1 MIASNPRSGSVTA
14 SSRCAARRR
23 RAQGTVRE
31 WPTSKNA
38 AMLDALAFTKAA
50 RAEGVPA
57 ALEISQSGQGAHVW
71 VFFTE
76 AVPAVAA
83 RGVGTALVRE
93 AILMRGS
100 MNLSSYDRLFPNQDV
115 LPDGGYGNLIAAPLN
130 GQRRK
135 DGLTLFL
142 DLGTLEP
149 HEDQWAYLSILDRLS
164 VGAAIRIARQ
174 ASRQVVGSQVSTL
187 SRSAATKVHP
197 PMPAVIRADLGAGL
211 TLDTTD
217 LRTPA
222 PRSTSPRAPSCATNR
237 RTPSEPCSPMTTASW
252 SHHQARER
260 PSWRAR

>member
-1 MIASNPRSGSVTA
+1 
-14 SSRCAARRR
+14 
-23 RAQGTVRE
+23 VRE

-50 RAEGVPA
+50 RAGGVPA

-93 AILMRGS
+93 AILLRGS

-135 DGLTLFL
+135 DGLTLF
-142 DLGTLEP
+142 
-149 HEDQWAYLSILDRLS
+149 LDRLS